1 MRLPGA
7 LWQLWRSPAA
17 AATAMAT
24 GLILSSLAPAWGQQ
38 RDSAKE
44 RELIAVLTAQET
56 APADKAI
63 TCKQLALHGGP
74 DAAAA
79 LAPLLADDHLA
90 SWARIALEAIPG
102 PEAAAVLREAAGKL
116 SGRLLIGTLNSIGV
130 RGDSDSFDILSS
142 RLDDQDADVASA
154 AALALGRVGGEKAE
168 KLLREKLS
176 AAPPAVRSAV
186 AEGCILCAERHL
198 ADSPDVAVD
207 IYDAVRSAEVTKPRV
222 LEATRGAII
231 ARKTEGLPLLL
242 EQLRSSDLAFQ
253 RLGLTVARELTGK
266 EVTEALAKEVR
277 SATPKL
283 APLLLISLADRGDRA
298 ALPAVLEA
306 AKSGQPATQI
316 AAAEVLLSL
325 GDVQSLPV
333 LIDLALATNKDVAD
347 AAQATLAA
355 LPGKEVDQEIVT
367 KLDSAS
373 GQTLPLL
380 IELVGQRRIA
390 AVAALRKLVDSN
402 DAAVRHAALAAL
414 GETVEAKDLQLLID
428 RLTGKGIAADAAVS
442 QQALRAAA
450 VRMADREACAQQLAN
465 AMSGQSTEVKNRL
478 LEILGEVG
486 GSNALAAMRAAAVGN
501 DPQLR
506 DTASRLLGS
515 WFDVDAGPVLLELA
529 QMPGNQFNV
538 RALRGYIRLA
548 RQFTMSDQQR
558 AQMCRN
564 AMQATDRTAEQQLVL
579 EVMQRYPSPEM
590 LKVAKEVKPNPQLAD
605 EAQRVTE
612 AIAAKLAGQRK

>member
-130 RGDSDSFDILSS
+130 RGDSDSFDVLSS

-298 ALPAVLEA
+298 ALPAVLVA
-306 AKSGQPATQI
+306 AKNGQPATQI

-333 LIDLALATNKDVAD
+333 LIELALATNKDVAD

-450 VRMADREACAQQLAN
+450 VRMAAREACAQQLAN

>member
-1 MRLPGA
+1 
-7 LWQLWRSPAA
+7 
-17 AATAMAT
+17 MAT

-130 RGDSDSFDILSS
+130 RGDSDSFDVLSS

-207 IYDAVRSAEVTKPRV
+207 IYDAVRSAEVTKPRA

-325 GDVQSLPV
+325 GDVRSLPV
-333 LIDLALATNKDVAD
+333 LIELALATNKDVAD